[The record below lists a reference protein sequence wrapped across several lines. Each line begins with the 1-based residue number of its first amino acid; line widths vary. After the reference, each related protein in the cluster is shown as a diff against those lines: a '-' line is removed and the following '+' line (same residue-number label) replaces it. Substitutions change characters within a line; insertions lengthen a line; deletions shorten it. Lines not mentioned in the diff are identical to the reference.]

1 MAHVKKEMQIKA
13 MERISQLLLFSYI
26 KSKGFPAEMTVVLAS
41 IENGCFS
48 KQWLMIGDQN

>member
-26 KSKGFPAEMTVVLAS
+26 KGKGSPAEMTVVLVS
-41 IENGCFS
+41 IENVCFS
-48 KQWLMIGDQN
+48 KQCLMIRDQN